1 MYPRGRSSP
10 EQPAGP
16 SVPRAQPDPSEL
28 MGPGAPPDLGRPTGS
43 KKGA

>member
-10 EQPAGP
+10 AQPAGP
-16 SVPRAQPDPSEL
+16 IAPPAQPDPSEL
-28 MGPGAPPDLGRPTGS
+28 MGPGVPPRPERRGRA